1 MCIPDSVKVMTSV
14 EKPSASLFATLYL
27 FLCAGGMCFELALIY
42 SSVLGCP
49 KFGESE
55 EVAKKFL
62 VVWETKLY
70 LKLICASLNS
80 LLEKSTTGC
89 RPDQNLASFHRP
101 ALHLNEDTGGGRWP
115 SDVFLMTEWVKTQK
129 PGSFAGEALP
139 LICPPTHPSF
149 PGVLGFEF
157 SFWHVLGKFLAS
169 EPDNWLLAAVW
180 MALVYLSIYILCMRV
195 SWFLFSIYCWS
206 LCKNVIASS
215 ACMCCHDQ

>member
-14 EKPSASLFATLYL
+14 GKPSASLFATLGL
-27 FLCAGGMCFELALIY
+27 FLCTGGVCFELALIY

-70 LKLICASLNS
+70 LKLICVSLSS

-101 ALHLNEDTGGGRWP
+101 ALHLIEDTGGRKVAQWCAHDDRVSENP
-115 SDVFLMTEWVKTQK
+115 
-129 PGSFAGEALP
+129 EARLSCWWSLATHLSTHSP
-139 LICPPTHPSF
+139 LLSWCARVWIQLLACF
-149 PGVLGFEF
+149 RQVLGLWAWQLTF
-157 SFWHVLGKFLAS
+157 SCCVDGIGLSL
-169 EPDNWLLAAVW
+169 
-180 MALVYLSIYILCMRV
+180 YLHPM
-195 SWFLFSIYCWS
+195 
-206 LCKNVIASS
+206 
-215 ACMCCHDQ
+215 HEG